1 MRLLLL
7 SGFWLFELVL
17 VVLVA
22 LVVLVPAVAV
32 SSALAAPGTYGRRPA
47 AACAWE
53 RCCAGACGDLSGLK
67 GIA

>member
-1 MRLLLL
+1 
-7 SGFWLFELVL
+7 VL